1 MITYTLIE
9 EEFISYNIT
18 YTSYG
23 INVCED
29 LNGCGETSVVASIHD
44 ITTDKLKL
52 SKLISSCNRLK
63 LSVIH
68 LSDIIEDFLSE

>member
-9 EEFISYNIT
+9 EEFISYNST
-18 YTSYG
+18 YISYG
-23 INVCED
+23 INVCEKAEND
-29 LNGCGETSVVASIHD
+29 SKPTLVASVHD

-52 SKLISSCNRLK
+52 SKLISSCNKLK

-68 LSDIIEDFLSE
+68 LNDIIEDFLSE